1 MDTFADSFADRRDAG
16 ARLGARLVADGW
28 AAPARA
34 VLVLGLPRGGVPV
47 AAEVAAALTA
57 AAAEALSAAGSAAP
71 EIPLDVLLVRK
82 LGTPGQ
88 PELAMGAIGE
98 DDVLVANPWV
108 RALGLVDS
116 TRWEAV
122 LRRERAVLADRA
134 ARYRSVRPA
143 VPIQGRTAV
152 VVDDGIATGATA
164 RAACAVARAR
174 GARAVVL
181 ATPVMAM
188 TTAREMQRDDPPVAD
203 HFVTVLRPD
212 DFGGVGQFYR
222 DFSATTDDEVLA
234 ILRRA
239 SGEL

>member
-1 MDTFADSFADRRDAG
+1 MDTFAGPFADRRDAG

-28 AAPARA
+28 GAPEHA
-34 VLVLGLPRGGVPV
+34 VVVLGLPRGGVPV
-47 AAEVAAALTA
+47 AAEVAAAL
-57 AAAEALSAAGSAAP
+57 SANRPVVTGSASPAV
-71 EIPLDVLLVRK
+71 PLDVLLVRK

-98 DDVLVANPWV
+98 DDVVVANRWV
-108 RALGLVDS
+108 RAHRGVDPA
-116 TRWEAV
+116 RWDAV

-134 ARYRSVRPA
+134 ARYRAVRPV

-174 GARAVVL
+174 GARSVVL
-181 ATPVMAM
+181 ATPVIAL
-188 TTAREMQRDDPPVAD
+188 TTEREMQRADPPVAD
-203 HFVTVLRPD
+203 HIVTVLCPD

-234 ILRRA
+234 ILRRV
-239 SGEL
+239 GRER

>member
-16 ARLGARLVADGW
+16 ARLGARLVAGGW
-28 AAPARA
+28 AAPEHA

-47 AAEVAAALTA
+47 GAEVATALAAARLPVVAGSTA
-57 AAAEALSAAGSAAP
+57 AA
-71 EIPLDVLLVRK
+71 IPLDVLLVRK

-98 DDVLVANPWV
+98 DDVLVVNPWV
-108 RALGLVDS
+108 WAHGLVDS
-116 TRWEAV
+116 ARWDAV

-143 VPIQGRTAV
+143 VPIRGRTAV

-174 GARAVVL
+174 GARVVVL
-181 ATPVMAM
+181 ATPVIAL
-188 TTAREMQRDDPPVAD
+188 TTEREMQRADPPVAD
-203 HFVTVLRPD
+203 HIVTVLRPD

-222 DFSATTDDEVLA
+222 DFTATTDDEVLA

-239 SGEL
+239 GGVR